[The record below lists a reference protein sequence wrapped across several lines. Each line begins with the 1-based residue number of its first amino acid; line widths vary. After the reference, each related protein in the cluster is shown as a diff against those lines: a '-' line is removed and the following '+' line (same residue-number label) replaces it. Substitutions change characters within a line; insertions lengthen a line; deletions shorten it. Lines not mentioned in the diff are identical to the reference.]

1 VTVHIVKL
9 CVGVSEPEELATWQ
23 KRRWTEAKKA
33 GRKPEYRHITRNMPK
48 RSAEILDG
56 GSLYWVMKGVIRVRQ
71 RIVGVEAIVW
81 DGAPHCKL
89 VLDRKLVRVAP
100 RPMRA
105 FQGWRYLEAGDVP
118 PDLQDL
124 GKGAADMPA
133 KMVEELRELG
143 LL

>member
-9 CVGVSEPEELATWQ
+9 CVGVSEPEELAEWQ
-23 KRRWTEAKKA
+23 KRRWNEAKKA
-33 GRKPEYRHITRNMPK
+33 GRKPECRHITRNTPK
-48 RSAEILDG
+48 RAEEILDG

-71 RIVGVEAIVW
+71 RIVGVDSIVW
-81 DGAPHCKL
+81 DGEPHCKL

-105 FQGWRYLEAGDVP
+105 FQGWRYLEADVAP
-118 PDLQDL
+118 PDLQAL
-124 GKGAADMPA
+124 GKGAVDMPA